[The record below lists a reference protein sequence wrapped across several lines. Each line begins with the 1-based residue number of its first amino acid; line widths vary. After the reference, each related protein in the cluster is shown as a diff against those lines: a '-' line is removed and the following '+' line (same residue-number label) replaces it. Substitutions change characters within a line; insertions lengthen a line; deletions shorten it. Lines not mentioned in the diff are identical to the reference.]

1 MIFLSL
7 YPNKLNSSP
16 EVEVTQ
22 QISSVPLLSP
32 FFRIIKTVISFSIS
46 HSYLKMSLQFSS
58 GVIYQMNRIS
68 RIQHLTISNIINF
81 HNKEI
86 NKLSFCSPKTS
97 SIPTYPALWTGSPGL
112 YKKGWVME
120 KGVWVNVSH
129 CSVFCKHGHVISW
142 PSLSFISWPSLSFQN
157 PDSLSTKSSMFESP
171 QTTDECV
178 WYHSDKIK
186 PQQPLSFWYW

>member
-1 MIFLSL
+1 MI
-7 YPNKLNSSP
+7 NKHKSNKIKENSNTVRHLNNGTDHRRSKSCCDQSSP
-16 EVEVTQ
+16 ARRT
-22 QISSVPLLSP
+22 
-32 FFRIIKTVISFSIS
+32 
-46 HSYLKMSLQFSS
+46 
-58 GVIYQMNRIS
+58 
-68 RIQHLTISNIINF
+68 
-81 HNKEI
+81 I

-97 SIPTYPALWTGSPGL
+97 SIPTYLALRTGSPGL

-142 PSLSFISWPSLSFQN
+142 PSLSFISWPSLSFRN
-157 PDSLSTKSSMFESP
+157 PDSLSTKSSMFEWP